1 MYTGRK
7 RNSTYKVVQYLER
20 ADKRLLQHSKEM
32 DDALLQEMRADTHS
46 LLGLMGRMVAVM
58 SNG

>member
-7 RNSTYKVVQYLER
+7 RNSTYKAVQYLER

-32 DDALLQEMRADTHS
+32 DDGEQTHILCLVS
-46 LLGLMGRMVAVM
+46 WGAW
-58 SNG
+58 SQ